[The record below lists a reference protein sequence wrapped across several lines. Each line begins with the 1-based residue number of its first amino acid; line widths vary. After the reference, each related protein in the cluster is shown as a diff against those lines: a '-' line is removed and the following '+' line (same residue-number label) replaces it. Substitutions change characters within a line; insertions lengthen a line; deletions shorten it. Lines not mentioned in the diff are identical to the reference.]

1 MVRSM
6 SYARPAAR
14 AARGIA
20 LAAAL
25 ALPALPAAGAQD
37 NRPVVVVFTFTNSSI
52 GPARAEFDGIST
64 GVQDL
69 LITDMA
75 SNAKIRLV
83 DRSRIA
89 EILQEQNMVKAN
101 QIDPQ
106 TAVRLGKILG
116 AQYAVTGGFMSD
128 ASGRAVLTGRT
139 IDIETTQIGNPEKI
153 EGKASDVMGMIQQLS
168 SKLGSGMNLAPK
180 PGRRVGDAGEAQK
193 SAPAQSGQPAA
204 APARQAA
211 APASSGVEQFA
222 KPVSEKARQVKLDG
236 ATLKLYSNGLD
247 EMDKKNKAK
256 AKQLFEQVVAK
267 YPDFEPAQNQLK
279 KLS

>member
-1 MVRSM
+1 MMRTM
-6 SYARPAAR
+6 SHATRVATRIAA
-14 AARGIA
+14 
-20 LAAAL
+20 AAAL
-25 ALPALPAAGAQD
+25 ALPAVATAQD

-52 GPARAEFDGIST
+52 GPAKADFDGIST

-89 EILQEQNMVKAN
+89 EVLQEQSLVKGG

-106 TAVRLGKILG
+106 TAVRLGKIMG

-128 ASGRAVLTGRT
+128 GRGKAVLTGRT

-153 EGKASDVMGMIQQLS
+153 EGKSDDVMGMIQQLS
-168 SKLGSGMNLAPK
+168 SKLGSSMNLAPK
-180 PGRRVGDAGEAQK
+180 PGRRVGDAGEAAK

-204 APARQAA
+204 APAKS
-211 APASSGVEQFA
+211 APAASGIVEFA
-222 KPVSEKARQVKLDG
+222 KPVSEKSRAVKLDG
-236 ATLKLYSNGLD
+236 ATLKLYSNALD

-256 AKQLFEQVVAK
+256 ARQLFEQVVAK
-267 YPDFEPAQNQLK
+267 YPDFEPAHTQLK
-279 KLS
+279 KIG

>member
-1 MVRSM
+1 MLRTM
-6 SYARPAAR
+6 SR
-14 AARGIA
+14 AARFA
-20 LAAAL
+20 TTVAAAAAL
-25 ALPALPAAGAQD
+25 ALPAAATAQD
-37 NRPVVVVFTFTNSSI
+37 TRPVVVVYTFTNSSI

-89 EILQEQNMVKAN
+89 EVLQEQSLVKGG

-106 TAVRLGKILG
+106 TAVRLAKIMG
-116 AQYAVTGGFMSD
+116 AQYAITGGFMSD
-128 ASGRAVLTGRT
+128 ASGKAVLTGRT
-139 IDIETTQIGNPEKI
+139 IDVETTQIGNPEKI

-168 SKLGSGMNLAPK
+168 QKLGANMSLAAK

-193 SAPAQSGQPAA
+193 LAPAQSGQPAA
-204 APARQAA
+204 AQAKSA
-211 APASSGVEQFA
+211 TVEQFA
-222 KPVSEKARQVKLDG
+222 KTVSEKSRSVKLDA

-247 EMDKKNKAK
+247 EMDRKNKVK
-256 AKQLFEQVVAK
+256 ARQLFEQVVSK
-267 YPDFEPAQNQLK
+267 YPDFEPALNQLK
-279 KLS
+279 KAS